1 MLSTL
6 LAPTHTVE
14 MPCGGRKNCGKC
26 KISAKG
32 SLSPISDTER
42 RFLSEE
48 ELSSG
53 IRLACCTTAIGD
65 CVISSAT
72 VAKNAINTDGE
83 LPDMVLRPA
92 FNKYGIAIDIG
103 TTTLAARLYTVNGAL
118 LSTDSELNPQ
128 KGFGAD
134 VISRIEAALDGKATE
149 LATVIRDGLNGII
162 ANLAK
167 KADIDSKEIDG
178 AVITGNTVMLH
189 LLTETSTEP
198 LSHAPFN
205 AERLFGETVTAEE
218 LSLSSLA
225 PQTPIYLPR
234 CAEAFVGADITTALL
249 ASGISGRTEPSIL
262 VDIGTNGEMALV
274 KDGEILLCS
283 TAAGPA
289 FEGAGLSMGMNGKTK
304 ILTSMAIFGTV
315 GIFVRFI
322 PMASAGIAFCR
333 GVLGC
338 IFLLALM
345 ALTGKKPNLEDMK
358 RNGWILAISGAAIGI
373 NWILLF
379 ESYRY
384 TTVAIAT
391 ICYYLAP
398 AFVTLASPLVG
409 EKLTVKKLVCI
420 GVALLGMVFV
430 SGVLQGNQESSFLG
444 IVLGVGAAV
453 FYASVILLN
462 KKLSPIGAYDKT
474 LCQLGA
480 ASVVVAPYILL
491 TGGIYFGD
499 MAPVSWIMLA
509 VLGVVH
515 TGFAYA
521 LYFGAIRDVNA
532 QTAAILSYLD
542 PVLSILLSALIL
554 RERLD
559 IFSLIGAM
567 LILGSA
573 LYSELPT
580 GKK

>member
-1 MLSTL
+1 
-6 LAPTHTVE
+6 
-14 MPCGGRKNCGKC
+14 
-26 KISAKG
+26 
-32 SLSPISDTER
+32 
-42 RFLSEE
+42 
-48 ELSSG
+48 
-53 IRLACCTTAIGD
+53 
-65 CVISSAT
+65 
-72 VAKNAINTDGE
+72 
-83 LPDMVLRPA
+83 
-92 FNKYGIAIDIG
+92 
-103 TTTLAARLYTVNGAL
+103 
-118 LSTDSELNPQ
+118 
-128 KGFGAD
+128 
-134 VISRIEAALDGKATE
+134 
-149 LATVIRDGLNGII
+149 
-162 ANLAK
+162 
-167 KADIDSKEIDG
+167 
-178 AVITGNTVMLH
+178 
-189 LLTETSTEP
+189 
-198 LSHAPFN
+198 
-205 AERLFGETVTAEE
+205 
-218 LSLSSLA
+218 
-225 PQTPIYLPR
+225 
-234 CAEAFVGADITTALL
+234 
-249 ASGISGRTEPSIL
+249 
-262 VDIGTNGEMALV
+262 
-274 KDGEILLCS
+274 
-283 TAAGPA
+283 
-289 FEGAGLSMGMNGKTK
+289 MNGKMK

-358 RNGWILAISGAAIGI
+358 RNGWVLAISGAAIGI

-420 GVALLGMVFV
+420 GVALVGMVFV

-444 IVLGVGAAV
+444 VVLGVGAAV

-559 IFSLIGAM
+559 IFSLIGPM